1 MNNLIKLIFDIGLY
15 HYLFL
20 ALILFLIGLFGA
32 IIAKNI
38 LKVLISVEFM
48 LTAVNIN
55 FIAFASFFDNLK
67 LDGFVFSLF
76 YLAVGAVEIAIALA
90 IFYLMFRTK
99 QSVNTEDYCGGKEG
113 VNDLTYTIPTT
124 LGRGGE

>member
-1 MNNLIKLIFDIGLY
+1 MNDILKLIFDIGLY

-20 ALILFLIGLFGA
+20 ALILFLIGFFGA
-32 IIAKNI
+32 IVAKNI

-55 FIAFASFFDNLK
+55 FIAFASFFDNIK

-76 YLAVGAVEIAIALA
+76 YIALGATEIAIALA
-90 IFYLMFRTK
+90 IFYLMFKTK
-99 QSVNTEDYCGGKEG
+99 NSINTEDYNELKG
-113 VNDLTYTIPTT
+113 
-124 LGRGGE
+124 

>member
-1 MNNLIKLIFDIGLY
+1 MNEILQIILDIGLY

-20 ALILFLIGLFGA
+20 ALILFMIGFFGA
-32 IIAKNI
+32 IVSKNM

-55 FIAFASFFDNLK
+55 FIAFASFFDNIK
-67 LDGFVFSLF
+67 LNGYVFSLF

-90 IFYLMFRTK
+90 IFYLMFKSK
-99 QSVNTEDYCGGKEG
+99 QSVNTEDYKQGAE
-113 VNDLTYTIPTT
+113 VQVLND
-124 LGRGGE
+124 

>member
-1 MNNLIKLIFDIGLY
+1 MNNWLMNLIFDVGLY

-32 IIAKNI
+32 IVSKNI

-55 FIAFASFFDNLK
+55 FMAFASFFDNIQLR
-67 LDGFVFSLF
+67 GFVFSLF
-76 YLAVGAVEIAIALA
+76 YIAMGAVEIAILLS
-90 IFYLMFRTK
+90 IFYLMFKAK
-99 QSVNTEDYCGGKEG
+99 QSVNAEDYKE
-113 VNDLTYTIPTT
+113 L
-124 LGRGGE
+124 RG

>member
-1 MNNLIKLIFDIGLY
+1 MSDLMNLIFDIGLY

-20 ALILFLIGLFGA
+20 ALILFMIGFFGA
-32 IIAKNI
+32 IISKNV

-55 FIAFASFFDNLK
+55 FIAFASFFDNIK
-67 LDGFVFSLF
+67 LNGFVFSLF
-76 YLAVGAVEIAIALA
+76 YIAVGAIEIAIALA

-99 QSVNTEDYCGGKEG
+99 QSVNTEDYTELKG
-113 VNDLTYTIPTT
+113 
-124 LGRGGE
+124 

>member
-1 MNNLIKLIFDIGLY
+1 MNNDHEMLNLILDIGLY

-20 ALILFLIGLFGA
+20 ALVLFVIGFFGA
-32 IIAKNI
+32 IVSKNI

-67 LDGFVFSLF
+67 LQGFIFSLF
-76 YLAVGAVEIAIALA
+76 YIAVGAVEIAIALA
-90 IFYLMFRTK
+90 IFYLMFKTK
-99 QSVNTEDYCGGKEG
+99 RSVNTEDYEGGKE
-113 VNDLTYTIPTT
+113 
-124 LGRGGE
+124 